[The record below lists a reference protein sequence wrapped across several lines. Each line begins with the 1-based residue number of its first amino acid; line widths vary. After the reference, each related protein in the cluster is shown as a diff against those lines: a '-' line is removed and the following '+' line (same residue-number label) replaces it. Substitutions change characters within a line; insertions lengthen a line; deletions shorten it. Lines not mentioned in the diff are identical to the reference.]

1 MLVPTIDET
10 VEKTTLAHED
20 YPPNMSQQLAVHWMW
35 QCRLL
40 VAERDAM
47 LRSLKET
54 QDTLHQQ
61 QVVQMEEEVRY
72 EDHIARLLER
82 NCELENNLIGS
93 TGSICKGNSSLK
105 ASSYFSSQAGRKRK
119 RSRSMEN
126 ISTRESKRR
135 CIQPC
140 PYSFVCTP
148 YPRFSD

>member
-1 MLVPTIDET
+1 MDLDAPEALQGGTETSATFPTIDET

-61 QVVQMEEEVRY
+61 QVVQMEEE
-72 EDHIARLLER
+72 
-82 NCELENNLIGS
+82 
-93 TGSICKGNSSLK
+93 
-105 ASSYFSSQAGRKRK
+105 
-119 RSRSMEN
+119 
-126 ISTRESKRR
+126 
-135 CIQPC
+135 
-140 PYSFVCTP
+140 
-148 YPRFSD
+148 